1 MHKSYALE
9 GFRTSLGNVSR
20 GARAVLSSR
29 SWIAEG
35 RGGHEWDSPLYA
47 EEIRSYADEVRTML
61 AGAEYEQNR
70 AITVCRSSP
79 SNTAAVLVGEIRRM
93 NALRSPL
100 LQATQEA
107 GVRDLSDDAEIRRAA
122 SIINDALTGYIDQI
136 DAIVKDRSSCPE
148 TEEEIR
154 RAAEELAILRSDHDL
169 LVQRVEALRAKEEEE
184 ARKAEEARL
193 RAQKKA
199 EVTKPKAPEARPAP
213 ADRAAAEAHDRLA
226 KPLQAPV
233 AAMLGFAMLLLGG
246 FSRFGVWRQVVWAV
260 LALIFVQFL
269 GTAAESQVAQ
279 DASRWPLIYLPPVVG
294 ALICAA
300 VLWLAARPRRLRRG
314 ASQTS
319 GAAP

>member
-1 MHKSYALE
+1 M
-9 GFRTSLGNVSR
+9 T
-20 GARAVLSSR
+20 RAPLLSS
-29 SWIAEG
+29 SLAE
-35 RGGHEWDSPLYA
+35 DD
-47 EEIRSYADEVRTML
+47 DEDAL
-61 AGAEYEQNR
+61 LL
-70 AITVCRSSP
+70 
-79 SNTAAVLVGEIRRM
+79 VLVDERVE
-93 NALRSPL
+93 L
-100 LQATQEA
+100 E
-107 GVRDLSDDAEIRRAA
+107 
-122 SIINDALTGYIDQI
+122 
-136 DAIVKDRSSCPE
+136 PE
-148 TEEEIR
+148 VVARLEV
-154 RAAEELAILRSDHDL
+154 AAEVAVVDAAL
-169 LVQRVEALRAKEEEE
+169 LEA
-184 ARKAEEARL
+184 
-193 RAQKKA
+193 
-199 EVTKPKAPEARPAP
+199 TGST

>member
-154 RAAEELAILRSDHDL
+154 RAREHYAEMSEDAPLPEAFLVMVEHAIPEGALAIRTVPDDID
-169 LVQRVEALRAKEEEE
+169 EAI
-184 ARKAEEARL
+184 
-193 RAQKKA
+193 
-199 EVTKPKAPEARPAP
+199 
-213 ADRAAAEAHDRLA
+213 RLA
-226 KPLQAPV
+226 KEAGCVCHADPEEPSAKLLILMGVAVGAGRTAVIPMTISETLPEHDNLARPQTHEGSLEAAIFVVQYLSKV
-233 AAMLGFAMLLLGG
+233 AAP
-246 FSRFGVWRQVVWAV
+246 GV
-260 LALIFVQFL
+260 L
-269 GTAAESQVAQ
+269 
-279 DASRWPLIYLPPVVG
+279 G
-294 ALICAA
+294 ALNRDLDLVQEMRA
-300 VLWLAARPRRLRRG
+300 
-314 ASQTS
+314 TS
-319 GAAP
+319 SPSP